1 MFGTHLLISQLEM
14 QGTEGR
20 FHKLGCGN
28 ANDLAGRRALLDQLY
43 NLIVAHAHHL
53 PPVTVL
59 NVGEQP
65 HPGTVNGIAECQ
77 HPARHG

>member
-1 MFGTHLLISQLEM
+1 M

-43 NLIVAHAHHL
+43 NFFSAQFLRNA
-53 PPVTVL
+53 TY
-59 NVGEQP
+59 
-65 HPGTVNGIAECQ
+65 
-77 HPARHG
+77 

>member
-1 MFGTHLLISQLEM
+1 M

-43 NLIVAHAHHL
+43 KFSFFLCTIS
-53 PPVTVL
+53 
-59 NVGEQP
+59 
-65 HPGTVNGIAECQ
+65 
-77 HPARHG
+77 

>member
-1 MFGTHLLISQLEM
+1 M

-43 NLIVAHAHHL
+43 NFFFFSLHNFLEMRRTKQQSTRSKREA
-53 PPVTVL
+53 
-59 NVGEQP
+59 
-65 HPGTVNGIAECQ
+65 
-77 HPARHG
+77 